1 MTKMQTVGSVAVLRL
16 RGKPL
21 ADGRRRIDVERRRGR
36 DLRDISVIS
45 PLSDG
50 VAETFETY

>member
-36 DLRDISVIS
+36 DLRDILVIS